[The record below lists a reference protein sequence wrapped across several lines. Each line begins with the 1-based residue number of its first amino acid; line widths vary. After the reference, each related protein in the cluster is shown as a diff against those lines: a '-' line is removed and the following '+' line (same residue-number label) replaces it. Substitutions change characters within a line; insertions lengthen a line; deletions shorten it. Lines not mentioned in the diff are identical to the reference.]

1 MASKTAVRRPFAGQ
15 ERTFDL
21 RIGEIMAL
29 ERACEAGI
37 FGIVHRLASHHGRLA
52 DIRETIRLGLMGG
65 SDMPDAEATRLVMD
79 AVDGR
84 PLSEA
89 LPLAAEILNAVING
103 LPEPEQ
109 QEGDG
114 GGNDASGKELAESR
128 TPAGSPPITGT
139 AS

>member
-1 MASKTAVRRPFAGQ
+1 
-15 ERTFDL
+15 
-21 RIGEIMAL
+21 MAL
-29 ERACEAGI
+29 ERACDAGI

-65 SDMPDAEATRLVMD
+65 SDLSDAEATRLVMD

-103 LPEPEQ
+103 LPEPEETDVGQ
-109 QEGDG
+109 
-114 GGNDASGKELAESR
+114 DASGKEMAESE
-128 TPAGSPPITGT
+128 TPAGSPPGTGT